1 MNKPTI
7 TNWPMS
13 KRRNG
18 AAEAAIHTDNEHWNG
33 YAVAFLCKAK
43 EGGKF
48 PDMDKAMDL
57 YSEVVAMVTHYHKEP
72 LKGDRETE
80 ALLAKAG
87 LNEEQALEINLAAYT
102 YLKGSVFDVDL
113 SVGIALLKS
122 RTKSKEVAPW
132 APGAR
137 EGLQELVRR
146 ELAALPTTL
155 ETLEP
160 KERIAALC
168 KLLPYALPRL
178 GNVELNDPNKS
189 IW

>member
-1 MNKPTI
+1 
-7 TNWPMS
+7 MS
-13 KRRNG
+13 KRKTG
-18 AAEAAIHTDNEHWNG
+18 AAEAAIHTNNEHWNG
-33 YAVAFLCKAK
+33 YALAFLCKVK

-48 PDMDKAMDL
+48 PDIDKAMDL
-57 YSEVVAMVTHYHKEP
+57 YSDVLDILQGSHDEP
-72 LKGDRETE
+72 LKGDRAAE

-87 LNEEQALEINLAAYT
+87 MNEEQCTAINLAAYT
-102 YLKGSVFDVDL
+102 YLKESVFDVDL

-155 ETLEP
+155 EALEP

-178 GNVELNDPNKS
+178 GNVELNDPTKS

>member
-1 MNKPTI
+1 
-7 TNWPMS
+7 MS
-13 KRRNG
+13 KRKTG
-18 AAEAAIHTDNEHWNG
+18 AAEAAIHTNNEHWNG
-33 YAVAFLCKAK
+33 YALAFLCKVK

-48 PDMDKAMDL
+48 PDIDKAMDL
-57 YSEVVAMVTHYHKEP
+57 YSDVLDILQGSHEEP
-72 LKGDRETE
+72 LKGDRAAE

-102 YLKGSVFDVDL
+102 YLKESAFDVDL

-155 ETLEP
+155 EALEP

>member
-1 MNKPTI
+1 
-7 TNWPMS
+7 MS
-13 KRRNG
+13 KRKTG
-18 AAEAAIHTDNEHWNG
+18 AAEAAIHTNNEHWNG
-33 YAVAFLCKAK
+33 YALAFLCKVK

-48 PDMDKAMDL
+48 PDIDKAMDL
-57 YSEVVAMVTHYHKEP
+57 YSEVLDILQGSHAEP
-72 LKGDRETE
+72 LKGDRAAE

-87 LNEEQALEINLAAYT
+87 MNEEQCTAINLAAYT
-102 YLKGSVFDVDL
+102 YLKESAFDVDL

-155 ETLEP
+155 EALEP

>member
-1 MNKPTI
+1 
-7 TNWPMS
+7 MS
-13 KRRNG
+13 KRKTG
-18 AAEAAIHTDNEHWNG
+18 AAEAAIHTNNEHWNG
-33 YAVAFLCKAK
+33 YALAFLCRVK

-48 PDMDKAMDL
+48 PDIDKAMDL
-57 YSEVVAMVTHYHKEP
+57 YSEVLDILQGSHDEP
-72 LKGDRETE
+72 LKGDRAAE
-80 ALLAKAG
+80 ALLVKAG

-102 YLKGSVFDVDL
+102 YLKGSEFDVDL

-155 ETLEP
+155 EALEP

-178 GNVELNDPNKS
+178 GNVELSDPNKVN
-189 IW
+189 W